1 VPFDRL
7 GGWGAAF
14 TVPLELE
21 PELDLPEER
30 GVVVVVAPELPAFG
44 AAPVFGA
51 VAAAAPVP
59 SDPDVSVTVV
69 LAAVVCGRASRTTNR
84 PVAPAAAAT
93 IQRVM
98 RVTRLR

>member
-1 VPFDRL
+1 MPFDRL

-21 PELDLPEER
+21 LDLPLER
-30 GVVVVVAPELPAFG
+30 GFVVVVVAPEELAEPA
-44 AAPVFGA
+44 FGA
-51 VAAAAPVP
+51 VAAAAPDP

-69 LAAVVCGRASRTTNR
+69 LAPVVCGRASRTTNR